1 MDSSTPTAGQ
11 SKTNA
16 QVTQDS
22 SFNVL
27 KEIEKLLKEVDD
39 LVARVPRDDPRFK
52 SNMKKLSEIKH
63 FLEKKHQQFGSSN
76 TSLFEKLKLKK
87 KKSQV
92 TIGGEEEIVSEPLQR
107 PPQDLINVNLDDSV
121 LEILDEILSV
131 YHFVQNIVGLE

>member
-16 QVTQDS
+16 QVKQES

-27 KEIEKLLKEVDD
+27 KEIEKLLKEIDD
-39 LVARVPRDDPRFK
+39 LIARVPSDDPRYKF
-52 SNMKKLSEIKH
+52 NMKKLSEIKH

-76 TSLFEKLKLKK
+76 TSLFDKLKLNK

-92 TIGGEEEIVSEPLQR
+92 TIGEEEIASEPLPR

-131 YHFVQNIVGLE
+131 YHFVQNVLGFE